1 MIFRTFTHLVCK
13 ENMPGLWLGIL
24 KAIIIKEGFRFEKR
38 WAGIWAPKYESIE
51 GIAHYNYTTA
61 SIQLPAMVDVNNLTC
76 QTCNNVGL
84 GDGSDGFFYCLRCGS
99 QYEDVVDTAVDAD
112 DLFNRGG
119 ETGGGAVYMASHQ
132 RQRSVAIK
140 TEPASQYDSFYN
152 SQSNFIKNL
161 GLEEKTPQ
169 RNGQVKIEIV
179 DTPLF
184 DDRGSPSV
192 PEDFGGTQV
201 ASFEDYYNEIRGRYV
216 MGLQLM
222 IELQCEALVKDF
234 KVTPLICGL
243 TGPIWLRFVSQTGVF
258 DDDWGNNVFHDSE
271 KQKEE
276 VPDDYEACA
285 ARPKYRTEPHTI
297 YGQRAVMIWFRS
309 LKKSIP
315 LAYTLAV
322 SFLACHVARE
332 AILPSDM
339 MKWTL
344 EGKLPYFSAF
354 VEIERRM
361 GYPSNACPICSSV
374 MFRPQRAVSVQKLE
388 SCAASIAQSIGLEL
402 PPVNFYAIAYRYLKK
417 LALSVKK
424 ILPYACRIYE
434 WSMPPDLWLS
444 LSKNYFRLPTHVCV
458 MSILV
463 VAIRILYNINGFGE
477 WEKSLSHNGGASSK
491 PSISSTLKDNGEM
504 GTAFS
509 AHELDDH
516 CKDSYEDS
524 MRSQNHEL
532 DSAGLI
538 HHLETRFNEIANTH
552 GETFCLVIKL
562 LLILRCLS
570 LYFIFLLFNN
580 QRTKIQYLL
589 TEYSKDLQAYLQ
601 YCSDVAFAGSEPSFE
616 EEKMIEYL
624 CDPFQN
630 DEDTK
635 PSELLEEQPNG
646 RRPRDGE
653 GCISRKTRTE
663 KRRKESYNESASD
676 DHTHLA
682 DDMNQSVDTDSSC
695 SSLSEDCEHSH
706 SNKNGLGK
714 SPVNEAIRKLKL
726 DMEENR
732 FCYIPPRVNLKRF
745 DYLHY
750 VRKKDEGAL
759 TYVAHADYY
768 ILLRACA
775 KVAQVDIRI
784 LHIGVL
790 SLERRLG
797 WLENRINQSLCL

>member
-1 MIFRTFTHLVCK
+1 
-13 ENMPGLWLGIL
+13 
-24 KAIIIKEGFRFEKR
+24 
-38 WAGIWAPKYESIE
+38 
-51 GIAHYNYTTA
+51 
-61 SIQLPAMVDVNNLTC
+61 MVDVNNLTC

-99 QYEDVVDTAVDAD
+99 QYEDVVDTAVDDD

-140 TEPASQYDSFYN
+140 VEPLSQYDSFYN

-243 TGPIWLRFVSQTGVF
+243 TGPIWLRFVSQTGIF

-271 KQKEE
+271 KKKEE
-276 VPDDYEACA
+276 VPDDYEAGA
-285 ARPKYRTEPHTI
+285 ARLKYRTEPHTI

-339 MKWTL
+339 IKWTL

-361 GYPSNACPICSSV
+361 GYPSNACPISSSV

-477 WEKSLSHNGGASSK
+477 WEKSLAHNGGASSK
-491 PSISSTLKDNGEM
+491 PTISSTLKDNGEM
-504 GTAFS
+504 GTAFA
-509 AHELDDH
+509 AHEVDDR
-516 CKDSYEDS
+516 CKDSFEDS
-524 MRSQNHEL
+524 VRRQNHKL

-538 HHLETRFNEIANTH
+538 HHLEARYNEIVDTH
-552 GETFCLVIKL
+552 
-562 LLILRCLS
+562 
-570 LYFIFLLFNN
+570 
-580 QRTKIQYLL
+580 
-589 TEYSKDLQAYLQ
+589 EYSKDLTAYLQ
-601 YCSDVAFAGSEPSFE
+601 YCRDVAFAGSELPFE

-635 PSELLEEQPNG
+635 PPELSEEQPDG
-646 RRPRDGE
+646 RRPGGGG
-653 GCISRKTRTE
+653 GCIRRKTRTE
-663 KRRKESYNESASD
+663 KRRKESNNESASD
-676 DHTHLA
+676 ARLV
-682 DDMNQSVDTDSSC
+682 DDMHQSVGTDSSC
-695 SSLSEDCEHSH
+695 SSLSEDCEDSH
-706 SNKNGLGK
+706 SDKNRLGK

-784 LHIGVL
+784 LHIGAL

-797 WLENRINQSLCL
+797 WLENRISQSFCL